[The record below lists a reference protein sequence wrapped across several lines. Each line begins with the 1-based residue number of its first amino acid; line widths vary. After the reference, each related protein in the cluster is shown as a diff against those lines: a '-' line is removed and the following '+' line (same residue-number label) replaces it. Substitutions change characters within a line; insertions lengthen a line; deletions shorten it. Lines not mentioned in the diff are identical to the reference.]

1 MSSHPHPSGPAAA
14 RSAAAKVPDRL
25 DKLLKI
31 LDADPNDAFVLYG
44 IAQEYGNR
52 GELAR
57 AVEFY
62 DRCIAA
68 DAAYVYGYYHKAQAL
83 RQLGRTADA
92 RTTAREGLKAATAAQ
107 DAKGIDELQGLM
119 GIL

>member
-1 MSSHPHPSGPAAA
+1 MSPHPPSSTQGAAA
-14 RSAAAKVPDRL
+14 APAGKVTDRL

-31 LDADPNDAFVLYG
+31 LAADPNDAFVLYG

-52 GELAR
+52 GEHAR

-62 DRCIAA
+62 DRCITA

-83 RQLGRTADA
+83 RQLGKTADA
-92 RTTAREGLKAATAAQ
+92 REVVAAGLKAATAAQ
-107 DAKGIDELQGLM
+107 DAKGVDELQGLM